1 MQVPV
6 YKENQR
12 LQPSNPTGFQSS
24 GNARLMG
31 ETLSGV
37 GKGIA
42 DIGLALEQNDRKLKA
57 AKAKTDSMSVK
68 NEAEKWAQS
77 KTEELAMS
85 GGDGSTYLDE
95 YDQSWTKTKDKMLND
110 LNKRGIGTTMT
121 ANELNAIADDMYIGY
136 RKNLQVMA
144 VTQQKDSLKKS
155 VVELTAQFTTQSY
168 EAPERL
174 DETISDYSASLG
186 GAMEAMGKSPRQIQ
200 EFNRSGAQQ
209 LTRQAISGL
218 TDKGKFE
225 EAKKVALEK
234 GSFFAPE
241 EQRAM
246 LKEINTKK
254 LQARTLFHSEVDR
267 QERQAEADL
276 KLTQTKELNALYAEL
291 NDARV
296 QSNPALVA
304 SVNKKISQ
312 KLREGRLASSAYGSL
327 VSQAGNREK
336 QISAESNFALMG
348 EYYKAKT
355 KDDYAALESKVHSKV
370 ASGRLNEKDALGILK
385 LLNTSKTNSP
395 LSKAEL
401 GRYKAVEHQLEAILP
416 GPDTIQKLMIK
427 LDQNEAK
434 AYAARVYGIKA
445 DIEIGK
451 ANGVPASETLTAIL
465 FKYFD
470 SLERQS
476 PMPNMPADVYSKVAE
491 LRNIPE
497 DKQSTKLMEIKKWGI
512 EKFRGD
518 KINAPS
524 FESWY
529 LQLEDAVRQNNFKRS
544 ILNLDQEIGRLKNE
558 DNFSKW
564 SGQNIDELVE
574 QAGNVESDP
583 DTLPMILR
591 NYGE

>member
-1 MQVPV
+1 MYTLYSDKKNIFECDIQLEGASLSQAFARVIIEGDDLNLVFNGTITKDGNCKIEMP
-6 YKENQR
+6 KLKILE
-12 LQPSNPTGFQSS
+12 GS
-24 GNARLMG
+24 GNM
-31 ETLSGV
+31 
-37 GKGIA
+37 K
-42 DIGLALEQNDRKLKA
+42 LE
-57 AKAKTDSMSVK
+57 V
-68 NEAEKWAQS
+68 
-77 KTEELAMS
+77 
-85 GGDGSTYLDE
+85 
-95 YDQSWTKTKDKMLND
+95 
-110 LNKRGIGTTMT
+110 
-121 ANELNAIADDMYIGY
+121 IADDMYVGY

-144 VTQQKDSLKKS
+144 VTQQKDTLKKS
-155 VVELTAQFTTQSY
+155 VVELTAQFTSKSY
-168 EAPERL
+168 QAPERL

-186 GAMEAMGKSPRQIQ
+186 GVMEAMGKSPRQIQ

-209 LTRQAISGL
+209 LTRQAIEGL
-218 TDKGKFE
+218 ADKGKFE

-267 QERQAEADL
+267 QEKQLEADL
-276 KLTQTKELNALYAEL
+276 KVSQTKELNTLYAEL
-291 NDARV
+291 NDARI

-304 SVNKKISQ
+304 SVNKKISE
-312 KLREGRLASSAYGSL
+312 KLREGKLASGAYGSL
-327 VSQAGNREK
+327 VSQAGNREE
-336 QISAESNFALMG
+336 QISAESNFSLMND
-348 EYYKAKT
+348 YYKAKT

-370 ASGRLNEKDALGILK
+370 AAGRLNEQDALGILK
-385 LLNTSKTNSP
+385 LLNTSKTDSP

-434 AYAARVYGIKA
+434 AYAARIYGIKA

-451 ANGVPASETLTAIL
+451 ANGIPASETLTTIL

-470 SLERQS
+470 SLERQP

-497 DKQSTKLMEIKKWGI
+497 DKQSTKLFEIKKWGV

-518 KINAPS
+518 KVNAPS

-544 ILNLDQEIGRLKNE
+544 ILNLDQEIGKLKNE
-558 DNFSKW
+558 EDFSKW
-564 SGQNIDELVE
+564 SGQNVDELVE
-574 QAGNVESDP
+574 QAGNVEPDP